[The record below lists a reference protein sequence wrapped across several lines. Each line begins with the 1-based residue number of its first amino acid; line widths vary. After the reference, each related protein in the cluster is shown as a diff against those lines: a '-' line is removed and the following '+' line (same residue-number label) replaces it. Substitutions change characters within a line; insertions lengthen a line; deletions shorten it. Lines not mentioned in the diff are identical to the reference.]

1 MNKLSSLYYEIRN
14 YEKNLVKP
22 CLITKDTDS
31 SFEVWISKG
40 NSSIFFSSI
49 VLFPDHLTIKFNP
62 HIIKDTYD
70 YVPNPPKSRYEYQV
84 TETDIEKN
92 IDSQLKRTI
101 LDLVLFSRNES

>member
-1 MNKLSSLYYEIRN
+1 MNKLSSLYDEIRN

-49 VLFPDHLTIKFNP
+49 VLLPDRLTIKFNP
-62 HIIKDTYD
+62 NIIKDTLYD
-70 YVPNPPKSRYEYQV
+70 LYIRKISSDQRIIYRIIV
-84 TETDIEKN
+84 TIVTGKQIG
-92 IDSQLKRTI
+92 RAH
-101 LDLVLFSRNES
+101 V